1 MMAET
6 REIQFQDR
14 FPMARYYHLTTSN
27 YLHTNDFNAE
37 MRNGKISNS
46 HFFLVSM
53 QLFRA
58 CVRKVTGFVS
68 RE

>member
-1 MMAET
+1 MLAET

-27 YLHTNDFNAE
+27 YLRTNDFNAE

-46 HFFLVSM
+46 HFFLAHCNR
-53 QLFRA
+53 F
-58 CVRKVTGFVS
+58 
-68 RE
+68 